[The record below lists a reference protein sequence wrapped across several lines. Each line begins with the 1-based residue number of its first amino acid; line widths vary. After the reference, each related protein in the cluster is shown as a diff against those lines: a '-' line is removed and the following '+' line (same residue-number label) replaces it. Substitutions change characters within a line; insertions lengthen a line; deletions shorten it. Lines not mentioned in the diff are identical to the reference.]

1 MRRSAYGT
9 PLVIKDGGDP
19 IVLDKIEIL
28 DGSYNEKFIQELV
41 FDHPSCL
48 PVSEIDRAYE
58 DLVPICM
65 ELNTPAGP
73 LDALYMT
80 PTGRLVILEA
90 KLWRNPEARR
100 KVVAQILDY
109 AKEFSRWD
117 YEDLQRETSRR
128 LGRKGNALFELVLE
142 KYPDTNEAQFVD
154 EVQQSLEQG
163 RFLLLI
169 MGDGIREGAAAIAD
183 FIGSVGSLEFTFG
196 LVELALYKND
206 AVGIVVQPRVIARTV
221 EMDRYVIRLPDGA
234 YIEDEEAQAA
244 SGDADLSESAMFY
257 RSFWIEF
264 LSELQLDD
272 ASQQFANPTK
282 SENIYFKVLPTFGA
296 AWISAYFSKSSNT
309 VGVYLRTSKKEV
321 GDTYYQALLADRE
334 DIEKDLG
341 FAPSWKEFAQSY
353 SISVTKSFS
362 DVHSED
368 NRAAIKEFFAQNI
381 NSFVNAFRPRLARIA
396 EDEA

>member
-9 PLVIKDGGDP
+9 PLVIRDGGDP
-19 IVLDKIEIL
+19 VVLDKVEIA
-28 DGSYNEKFIQELV
+28 DGSYDEKFIQELA
-41 FDHPSCL
+41 FNHPSCL

-58 DLVPICM
+58 QLVPVCM

-73 LDALYMT
+73 LDALYVT

-117 YEDLQRETSRR
+117 YEDLQRETSRK
-128 LGRKGNALFELVLE
+128 LGRKGNALFELVAE

-169 MGDGIREGAAAIAD
+169 LGDGIREGAAAIAD

-196 LVELALYKND
+196 LVELALYKD
-206 AVGIVVQPRVIARTV
+206 DTVGMVVQPRVIARTV
-221 EMDRYVIRLPDGA
+221 EMERYIIRLPDEA
-234 YIEDEEAQAA
+234 YIEDEEIQV
-244 SGDADLSESAMFY
+244 SRGDSELSESALFY
-257 RSFWIEF
+257 QSFWAEF

-282 SENIYFKVLPTFGA
+282 SENIYFKVPPAFGT
-296 AWISAYFSKSSNT
+296 AWISAYFSKSTNT

-321 GDTYYQALLADRE
+321 GDTYYHALLADKE

-341 FAPSWKEFAQSY
+341 FGPVWKEFAQSY
-353 SISVTKSFS
+353 SISISKSFS
-362 DVHSED
+362 DVHSAD
-368 NRAAIKEFFAQNI
+368 NRAAIKDFFAQHI
-381 NSFVNAFRPRLARIA
+381 NLFVNVFRPRLARIA
-396 EDEA
+396 EDES

>member
-1 MRRSAYGT
+1 MRKSAYGT
-9 PLVIKDGGDP
+9 PLVIKNGGDP
-19 IVLDKIEIL
+19 IVLSKIEIS

-41 FDHPSCL
+41 FNHPSCL

-58 DLVPICM
+58 ELVPICM

-73 LDALYMT
+73 LDALYVT

-128 LGRKGNALFELVLE
+128 LDQKGNALFELVAK

-154 EVQQSLEQG
+154 EVQQSLKQG

-169 MGDGIREGAAAIAD
+169 LGDGIREGAAAIAD

-196 LVELALYKND
+196 LVELALYKHD
-206 AVGIVVQPRVIARTV
+206 EVGMVVQPRVIARTV

-234 YIEDEEAQAA
+234 YIEDEETQVARDD
-244 SGDADLSESAMFY
+244 SELSESALFY
-257 RSFWIEF
+257 RSFWSEF
-264 LSELQLDD
+264 LNDLQLDD

-282 SENIYFKVLPTFGA
+282 SENIYFKVPPAMST
-296 AWISAYFSKSSNT
+296 AWISAYFSKSTNT

-321 GDTYYQALLADRE
+321 GDTYYRALLADKE
-334 DIEKDLG
+334 NIENDLG
-341 FAPSWKEFAQSY
+341 FAPVWREYAGSY
-353 SISVTKSFS
+353 SISVSKPFS
-362 DVHSED
+362 DVHSEE
-368 NRAAIKEFFAQNI
+368 NRAAIKEFFAQHI
-381 NSFVNAFRPRLARIA
+381 NLFVNVFRPRMERIA
-396 EDEA
+396 EDQA

>member
-1 MRRSAYGT
+1 MRKSSYGT

-19 IVLDKIEIL
+19 IVLDKIEIS

-73 LDALYMT
+73 LDALYVT

-128 LGRKGNALFELVLE
+128 LGRKGNALFELVAE

-154 EVQQSLEQG
+154 EVQQSLQQG

-169 MGDGIREGAAAIAD
+169 LGDGIREGAAAIAD

-206 AVGIVVQPRVIARTV
+206 AVGMVIQPRVIARTV

-234 YIEDEEAQAA
+234 YIEEEQKIEDG
-244 SGDADLSESAMFY
+244 SSELSESAKFY
-257 RSFWIEF
+257 LDFWTEF

-272 ASQQFANPTK
+272 ASQPMANPTK
-282 SENIYFKVLPTFGA
+282 YENIYFKMPPSWNASWT
-296 AWISAYFSKSSNT
+296 SAYFSRSKNT
-309 VGVYLRTSKKEV
+309 VGVYLRFSKKEV
-321 GDTYYQALLADRE
+321 GDTFYRTLFDDKE
-334 DIEKDLG
+334 EIERDLG
-341 FAPSWKEFAQSY
+341 FAPVWEERDKVY
-353 SISVTKSFS
+353 SIGVHRKFP
-362 DVHSED
+362 DVQGVEY
-368 NRAAIKEFFAQNI
+368 RADIKEFFAQHI
-381 NSFVNAFRPRLARIA
+381 NQFVNVFRPRSERIA
-396 EDEA
+396 EGD

>member
-1 MRRSAYGT
+1 M
-9 PLVIKDGGDP
+9 
-19 IVLDKIEIL
+19 
-28 DGSYNEKFIQELV
+28 
-41 FDHPSCL
+41 
-48 PVSEIDRAYE
+48 
-58 DLVPICM
+58 PICM

-73 LDALYMT
+73 LDALYVT

-234 YIEDEEAQAA
+234 YIEDEETQAA

>member
-1 MRRSAYGT
+1 MRKSAYGT

-19 IVLDKIEIL
+19 IVLSKIEIS

-41 FDHPSCL
+41 FNHPSCL

-58 DLVPICM
+58 ELVPICM

-73 LDALYMT
+73 LDALYVT

-128 LGRKGNALFELVLE
+128 LDRKGNALFELVAK

-154 EVQQSLEQG
+154 EVQQSLKQG

-169 MGDGIREGAAAIAD
+169 LGDGIREGAAAIAD

-196 LVELALYKND
+196 LVELALYKD
-206 AVGIVVQPRVIARTV
+206 DEVGMVVQPRVIARTV

-234 YIEDEEAQAA
+234 YIEDEETQVARDD
-244 SGDADLSESAMFY
+244 SELSESALFY
-257 RSFWIEF
+257 RSFWSEF

-282 SENIYFKVLPTFGA
+282 SENIYFKVPPAMST
-296 AWISAYFSKSSNT
+296 AWISAYFSKSTDT

-321 GDTYYQALLADRE
+321 GDTYYRALLADKE
-334 DIEKDLG
+334 NIENDLG
-341 FAPSWKEFAQSY
+341 FSPVWREYAGSY
-353 SISVTKSFS
+353 SISVSKPFS
-362 DVHSED
+362 DVHSDE
-368 NRAAIKEFFAQNI
+368 NRAAIKEFFARYI
-381 NSFVNAFRPRLARIA
+381 NLFVNVFRPRMERIA
-396 EDEA
+396 EDQA